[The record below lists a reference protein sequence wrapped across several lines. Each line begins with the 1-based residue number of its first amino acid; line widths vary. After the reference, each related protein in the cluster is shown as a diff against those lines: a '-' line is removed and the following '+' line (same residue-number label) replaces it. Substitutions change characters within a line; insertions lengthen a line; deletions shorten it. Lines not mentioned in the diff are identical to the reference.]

1 MKYNICVVTGTRADY
16 GLLRELLIRL
26 SNNPEVSL
34 DLIVTGSHLSDK
46 FGNTQNEIVNDGF
59 CDYTALPIPLE
70 DDSKE
75 GMAKSTGKAISIFTD
90 YFSSNRPN
98 ILVVLGDRYEI
109 FAASISAHFL
119 GIPIAH
125 ISGGDVTE
133 GAIDNA
139 IRHSITKMSSL
150 HFPGCEQ
157 SRIRIIQMG
166 EDPDTV
172 FNVGEPGVENC
183 LKTDFLSREELAD
196 SIGFTNILKDYSVVT
211 FHPVTLDN
219 SNGIQQIQELINAMD
234 AFSDMSYIITLAN
247 ADAGGREI
255 NDYWKTQEVN
265 HKNWLVVPS
274 LGVKRYLSSLKYSK
288 LALGNSSSGIVEAP
302 SLGIP
307 TVNIGDRQKGR
318 MISESVICC
327 NTISSDI
334 QKAIVEALSPD
345 FYERAKHV
353 ISPFGNGNTS
363 KLIESTLLEFLHS
376 EKINL
381 KKQFYDQSTN
391 MEGSVL

>member
-16 GLLRELLIRL
+16 GLLHELLIRL
-26 SNNPEVSL
+26 NNNPKVSL
-34 DLIVTGSHLSDK
+34 DLVVTGSHLSDK
-46 FGNTQNEIVNDGF
+46 FGNTQGEIINDGF
-59 CDYTALPIPLE
+59 SNYTPLPIPL
-70 DDSKE
+70 DDDTKE
-75 GMAKSTGKAISIFTD
+75 GMAKSTGNAISIFTD
-90 YFSSNRPN
+90 YFSSNRPD

-109 FAASISAHFL
+109 LAASISAHFL

-125 ISGGDVTE
+125 ISGGDITE

-157 SRIRIIQMG
+157 SKKRIIQMG
-166 EDPDTV
+166 EDPSTV

-196 SIGFTNILKDYSVVT
+196 SIRFTNVLKDYSVVT

-219 SNGIQQIQELINAMD
+219 SNGIQQILELIKAMD
-234 AFSDMSYIITLAN
+234 AFPDMSYIITLAN

-255 NDYWKTQEVN
+255 NDYWKAQEIN

-274 LGVKRYLSSLKYSK
+274 LGVKRYLSALKYSK
-288 LALGNSSSGIVEAP
+288 LVLGNSSSGIVEAP
-302 SLGIP
+302 ALGIP

-318 MISESVICC
+318 MISESVVCC
-327 NTISSDI
+327 NAVSADI
-334 QKAIVEALSPD
+334 QKAITKVLSPD
-345 FYERAKHV
+345 FQGNAKHV
-353 ISPFGNGNTS
+353 ISPFGNGSTS
-363 KLIESTLLEFLHS
+363 ELIEKYLLSFLS
-376 EKINL
+376 DLVNKQNT
-381 KKQFYDQSTN
+381 KKSFHDI
-391 MEGSVL
+391 